1 MIEGVV
7 GFLVCVFLLNYKKY
21 IYENN
26 NLSKVFFLFFG
37 CLALTKN
44 FASIICLFLIFINLI
59 FIKKN
64 RAFLFG
70 PIIFISYILYQKI
83 FLSNIQ
89 QLAYTNEINFKNLIL
104 DILLLRNLNISNIGE
119 IFKELYVDKPLTYLI
134 CVFVFVNIYDA
145 IKHKIEISTELLIL
159 FFVIFNFLLI
169 VLLYIS
175 YWQDIEVASSYRYI
189 VVCYNLIFVSTG
201 IQLSK
206 IENIKS

>member
-1 MIEGVV
+1 M
-7 GFLVCVFLLNYKKY
+7 
-21 IYENN
+21 
-26 NLSKVFFLFFG
+26 
-37 CLALTKN
+37 
-44 FASIICLFLIFINLI
+44 
-59 FIKKN
+59 
-64 RAFLFG
+64 FG

-119 IFKELYVDKPLTYLI
+119 FFKELYVDKPLTYLI

>member
-1 MIEGVV
+1 MVLLIMAAGSGTRYGKLKQFDELGPN
-7 GFLVCVFLLNYKKY
+7 GEFLMEF
-21 IYENN
+21 
-26 NLSKVFFLFFG
+26 S
-37 CLALTKN
+37 
-44 FASIICLFLIFINLI
+44 
-59 FIKKN
+59 
-64 RAFLFG
+64 
-70 PIIFISYILYQKI
+70 
-83 FLSNIQ
+83 
-89 QLAYTNEINFKNLIL
+89 
-104 DILLLRNLNISNIGE
+104 
-119 IFKELYVDKPLTYLI
+119 
-134 CVFVFVNIYDA
+134 IYDA